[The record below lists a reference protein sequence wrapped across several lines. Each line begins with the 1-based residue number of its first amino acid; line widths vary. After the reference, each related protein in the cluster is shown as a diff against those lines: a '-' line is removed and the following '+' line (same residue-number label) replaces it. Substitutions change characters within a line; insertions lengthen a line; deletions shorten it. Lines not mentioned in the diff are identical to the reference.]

1 MKIRFFKSLV
11 VSLFMLLSACGKEE
25 QSDICK
31 TEWELW
37 NLAVEKANLADFI
50 LESEKEDAQLNICL
64 CENKDKHY
72 CLDSMHAFVDEL
84 KNVEYKEMSQD
95 QFKKREDERTIV
107 DACYKGTLY
116 CFLLK
121 ESLTAFTIKSFIRN
135 PYSRYNITFDKGYEM
150 SKETGE
156 KLLGF
161 VKDMIEEQEDVE

>member
-1 MKIRFFKSLV
+1 MKTRFIKALGLSLLV
-11 VSLFMLLSACGKEE
+11 LLSSCGPKEKSPE
-25 QSDICK
+25 ERLSEIA
-31 TEWELW
+31 E
-37 NLAVEKANLADFI
+37 EKATLNGFI

-64 CENKDKHY
+64 CENKDKKY

-135 PYSRYNITFDKGYEM
+135 PYSRSNITFDKGYEI

-161 VKDMIEEQEDVE
+161 VKDMIKEQEDVQ

>member
-1 MKIRFFKSLV
+1 MKAKFFKLLV

-50 LESEKEDAQLNICL
+50 LESEKENAQLNICL

-84 KNVEYKEMSQD
+84 KNVE
-95 QFKKREDERTIV
+95 EDERTIV

-135 PYSRYNITFDKGYEM
+135 PYSRYNITFDKGYEI

-161 VKDMIEEQEDVE
+161 VKDMMQEQEDVE